1 MNTIDC
7 SPKVFIV
14 STSRLLRETRMEHR
28 KGFATALRQL
38 RTSKGLTQEDF
49 SDVSSRTYLSSL
61 ERCMKSP
68 TLEKVEE
75 LSGVMGVHPAT
86 LLILAYSRAEDIK
99 FRELLHRVTE
109 ELKSMNITT

>member
-1 MNTIDC
+1 
-7 SPKVFIV
+7 
-14 STSRLLRETRMEHR
+14 MERR

-38 RTSKGLTQEDF
+38 RMSKGLTQEDF

-61 ERCMKSP
+61 ERSMKSP

-75 LSGVMGVHPAT
+75 ISGVIGVHPAT

-99 FRELLHRVTE
+99 FRELLNLVTD
-109 ELKSMNITT
+109 ELKSINIKT